1 MFYLFNLIKVI
12 FYFLPAPESPTPCEI
27 WEEKWKLMEEK
38 IKLKC

>member
-12 FYFLPAPESPTPCEI
+12 FYFLPAPCEI